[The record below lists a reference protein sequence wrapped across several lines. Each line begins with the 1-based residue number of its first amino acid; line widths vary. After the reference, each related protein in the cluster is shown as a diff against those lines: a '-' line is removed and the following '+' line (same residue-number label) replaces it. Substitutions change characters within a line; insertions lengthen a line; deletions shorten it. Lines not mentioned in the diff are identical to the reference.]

1 MIANFKKRQKEAKSA
16 KMADIKSKMM
26 LGQKLL
32 KKGMLA
38 KMKKW
43 VWDQNETG
51 SNFFNFIKTKTYKDS
66 QSVWCH
72 WESCNQQKE
81 K

>member
-1 MIANFKKRQKEAKSA
+1 MSTGFDLVEDEDTADVIANFKKRQKEAKSA

-43 VWDQNETG
+43 VC
-51 SNFFNFIKTKTYKDS
+51 
-66 QSVWCH
+66 V
-72 WESCNQQKE
+72 QK
-81 K
+81 